1 MSPQLKEKY
10 SQCSQKS
17 GSVEIKVPEGRLI
30 VYQHLRAPCIEGFIY
45 HLCRQISIPVNVGSL
60 VKKLVKELKSPDPSD
75 LSEIRVELSVQ
86 GYFTY
91 DDAAQL
97 ASHYIPLDQLPNGVQ
112 IRRMIRFTR
121 YIARIDAIIED
132 IEKRKIFGGEI
143 HMAAKWLHW
152 RSIIWQNSSTAL
164 DSVWAAG

>member
-1 MSPQLKEKY
+1 M
-10 SQCSQKS
+10 
-17 GSVEIKVPEGRLI
+17 
-30 VYQHLRAPCIEGFIY
+30 
-45 HLCRQISIPVNVGSL
+45 
-60 VKKLVKELKSPDPSD
+60 KLVKELKSPDPSD

-91 DDAAQL
+91 DNAAQL

-143 HMAAKWLHW
+143 HMAAK
-152 RSIIWQNSSTAL
+152 
-164 DSVWAAG
+164 

>member
-1 MSPQLKEKY
+1 MSPQLNEKY
-10 SQCSQKS
+10 SQCTQKS

-60 VKKLVKELKSPDPSD
+60 VMKLVKELKSPDPSD

-143 HMAAKWLHW
+143 HMAAK
-152 RSIIWQNSSTAL
+152 
-164 DSVWAAG
+164 